1 MPSVSILASSS
12 IESSFIR
19 HRNYFRC
26 LMKLTSFLGAESL
39 RIPSKLR
46 NVKIVVIFKV
56 RSVLVRTLLLNNEM
70 PQPYWAKS
78 VII

>member
-1 MPSVSILASSS
+1 MPDEANFV
-12 IESSFIR
+12 FV
-19 HRNYFRC
+19 
-26 LMKLTSFLGAESL
+26 GESL

-70 PQPYWAKS
+70 PQPYGGE
-78 VII
+78 ICYYLG

>member
-1 MPSVSILASSS
+1 MPDEANFV
-12 IESSFIR
+12 FV
-19 HRNYFRC
+19 
-26 LMKLTSFLGAESL
+26 GESL
-39 RIPSKLR
+39 RKPSKLR

-70 PQPYWAKS
+70 PQPYRAKS

>member
-12 IESSFIR
+12 IESSFI
-19 HRNYFRC
+19 
-26 LMKLTSFLGAESL
+26 LEAESL

-78 VII
+78 VIV